1 MAILTTLHQICA
13 LNDLTSIRNNLDGL
27 GLRVLSDRCSSMY
40 QIRYETQSKLDLH
53 QSSELILRKMSNLE
67 VKLEKQDSRTE
78 KKEALFRRMPS
89 LRDLASECSSA
100 DVQDVI
106 LPSAIGRG
114 LCRDEPLTDSGKKL
128 QLMKMLCLTVLPVLG
143 VWSYS
148 VYMLSDTITIRSENE
163 MASTDWFD

>member
-1 MAILTTLHQICA
+1 MSKSLNA
-13 LNDLTSIRNNLDGL
+13 LMFLF
-27 GLRVLSDRCSSMY
+27 
-40 QIRYETQSKLDLH
+40 SKGTGTN
-53 QSSELILRKMSNLE
+53 EKMSNLE

-114 LCRDEPLTDSGKKL
+114 ISYPIVL
-128 QLMKMLCLTVLPVLG
+128 Q
-143 VWSYS
+143 
-148 VYMLSDTITIRSENE
+148 TI
-163 MASTDWFD
+163 DQ

>member
-1 MAILTTLHQICA
+1 
-13 LNDLTSIRNNLDGL
+13 
-27 GLRVLSDRCSSMY
+27 
-40 QIRYETQSKLDLH
+40 
-53 QSSELILRKMSNLE
+53 MSNLE

-114 LCRDEPLTDSGKKL
+114 IYYPIVLQTIDQWKK
-128 QLMKMLCLTVLPVLG
+128 
-143 VWSYS
+143 
-148 VYMLSDTITIRSENE
+148 NE
-163 MASTDWFD
+163 GRKKTNKTRKRKNIHVVIKK

>member
-1 MAILTTLHQICA
+1 
-13 LNDLTSIRNNLDGL
+13 
-27 GLRVLSDRCSSMY
+27 
-40 QIRYETQSKLDLH
+40 
-53 QSSELILRKMSNLE
+53 MSNLE

-114 LCRDEPLTDSGKKL
+114 KGSRGVYKKKILDETSP
-128 QLMKMLCLTVLPVLG
+128 CLTNWLHL
-143 VWSYS
+143 
-148 VYMLSDTITIRSENE
+148 LD
-163 MASTDWFD
+163 F

>member
-1 MAILTTLHQICA
+1 MSKSLNA
-13 LNDLTSIRNNLDGL
+13 LMFLFSQGTN
-27 GLRVLSDRCSSMY
+27 
-40 QIRYETQSKLDLH
+40 E
-53 QSSELILRKMSNLE
+53 KMSNLE

-114 LCRDEPLTDSGKKL
+114 ISYPIVLQTINERKMKGGRKLTKQERD
-128 QLMKMLCLTVLPVLG
+128 M
-143 VWSYS
+143 
-148 VYMLSDTITIRSENE
+148 
-163 MASTDWFD
+163 

>member
-1 MAILTTLHQICA
+1 MFLFSQGTGT
-13 LNDLTSIRNNLDGL
+13 N
-27 GLRVLSDRCSSMY
+27 
-40 QIRYETQSKLDLH
+40 E
-53 QSSELILRKMSNLE
+53 KMSNLE

-114 LCRDEPLTDSGKKL
+114 ISYPIVLQTINERKMKGGRKQRRVVIKK
-128 QLMKMLCLTVLPVLG
+128 
-143 VWSYS
+143 
-148 VYMLSDTITIRSENE
+148 
-163 MASTDWFD
+163 

>member
-1 MAILTTLHQICA
+1 MSKSLNA
-13 LNDLTSIRNNLDGL
+13 LMFLFSQGTGTN
-27 GLRVLSDRCSSMY
+27 
-40 QIRYETQSKLDLH
+40 E
-53 QSSELILRKMSNLE
+53 KMSNLE

-114 LCRDEPLTDSGKKL
+114 ISYPIVLQTINERKMKGGRKQRRVVIKK
-128 QLMKMLCLTVLPVLG
+128 
-143 VWSYS
+143 
-148 VYMLSDTITIRSENE
+148 
-163 MASTDWFD
+163 

>member
-1 MAILTTLHQICA
+1 
-13 LNDLTSIRNNLDGL
+13 
-27 GLRVLSDRCSSMY
+27 
-40 QIRYETQSKLDLH
+40 
-53 QSSELILRKMSNLE
+53 MSNLE

-114 LCRDEPLTDSGKKL
+114 KGSRGVYKKNTHVTRRKKPLL
-128 QLMKMLCLTVLPVLG
+128 NQL
-143 VWSYS
+143 
-148 VYMLSDTITIRSENE
+148 
-163 MASTDWFD
+163 ASFT

>member
-1 MAILTTLHQICA
+1 
-13 LNDLTSIRNNLDGL
+13 
-27 GLRVLSDRCSSMY
+27 
-40 QIRYETQSKLDLH
+40 
-53 QSSELILRKMSNLE
+53 MSNLE

-114 LCRDEPLTDSGKKL
+114 KGSRGNYKKKKIH
-128 QLMKMLCLTVLPVLG
+128 M
-143 VWSYS
+143 
-148 VYMLSDTITIRSENE
+148 
-163 MASTDWFD
+163 